1 MFFDRPEAGR
11 RAVVLHLSFK
21 DRSIAEPDSPE
32 ECVELARSA
41 GVEVVDTVIGSR
53 QKPDPRAFIGAGKVE
68 ELKSRLAEIGADLV
82 IANHALSPTQQRN
95 LERMLGCRVMT
106 RTELILHIF
115 ADRARTYEGKL
126 QVELAQLQHAQTRL
140 VRGWTHL
147 ERQKGGIG
155 LRGGAGETQL
165 ELDQR
170 MLAERVRATE
180 QKLAAVEAR
189 RAQGRRRRQRG
200 QIRTVALVGYTNAGK
215 SSLFNALTAASV
227 LAEDKLF
234 ATLDPTMRQL
244 KIPGVGAV
252 VLADTVGFVSHLPH
266 ALVKAF
272 KATLEEVA
280 NADLLLHVVDAAGP
294 DPGERIEQVN
304 AVLAE
309 IGARSL
315 ATIIVLNKMD
325 ALPRDHAGVPA
336 LGLDDVA
343 VVPVS
348 ARTGFGL
355 SALLEAIAAALGVS
369 APLRLMLGPMDG
381 RLRAFLYRSGAVL
394 EESPGDD
401 GGSSILLQGEPALL
415 DRVERE
421 APGLLQRSGVLPR
434 LARESDPEY
443 DKEHV

>member
-1 MFFDRPEAGR
+1 
-11 RAVVLHLSFK
+11 
-21 DRSIAEPDSPE
+21 
-32 ECVELARSA
+32 
-41 GVEVVDTVIGSR
+41 
-53 QKPDPRAFIGAGKVE
+53 
-68 ELKSRLAEIGADLV
+68 
-82 IANHALSPTQQRN
+82 
-95 LERMLGCRVMT
+95 MT

-180 QKLAAVEAR
+180 QKLEAVESR

-200 QIRTVALVGYTNAGK
+200 QIRTIALVGYTNAGK

-244 KIPGVGAV
+244 RIPGVGAV

-315 ATIIVLNKMD
+315 PTIVVLNKMD
-325 ALPRDHAGVPA
+325 ALPPERAGVPA
-336 LGLDDVA
+336 LGLDDVP

-348 ARTGFGL
+348 ARTGSGL
-355 SALLEAIAAALGVS
+355 PALVDAIAAALGVS
-369 APLRLMLGPMDG
+369 APVMLTLGPTDG
-381 RLRAFLYRSGAVL
+381 RLRAFLYRMGAVL

-401 GGSSILLQGEPALL
+401 GGSAILLQGEPALL

-434 LARESDPEY
+434 LAPAPDPEY